1 MPIDRIAFTQSQS
14 SYQQQQ
20 ISLSPDTTA
29 ALQSLARQHRLTL
42 NTLIHGAWTLLMSR
56 YSGETDLIYGA
67 TVSGRPTT
75 LAGVEEMVGLF
86 INTLPVRIKLSP
98 EEALLP
104 WLNHLQSQLLE
115 IRQYEY
121 TPLVEIQ
128 KWSEIP
134 SGNSL
139 FESILVFENYPLTS
153 EEQDTGLDIGD
164 VRFLDQSHYPLALLV
179 IPGKSLQLL
188 IIYDT
193 SRFEADAI
201 ARMLGH
207 MQRLLEGFVE
217 NPHRPLREIPLLT
230 EIERHQLLEEWNQT
244 QTPYPKNACIHHLF
258 EAQVK
263 QTPDAVAVVFDNQS
277 LTYQQLN
284 HKANQLA
291 HYLSSREIRPNVP
304 VGICMEP
311 SLEMIVAILG
321 ILKAGGAYVPLDPT
335 YPSERLTYIIQETKA
350 PILLTQQKFIDI
362 LSPQTI
368 PTLCID
374 IDWQRIE
381 GTRRQG
387 DKEQKEIGKTDA
399 ENLLD
404 NQSPIANPQSQD
416 LAYILFTSGS
426 TGKPKGV
433 KVSHRNLVHSTTA
446 RIQYYSE
453 PVSRFLLLSSF
464 AFDSSVAG
472 IFWTLCQGGT
482 LVLPP
487 QRLEQDM
494 EQLASFIADRQI
506 THTLCLPSLYSL
518 LLTYAPTEQLQSL
531 QTVIVAG
538 ETCGRSLALQHHTR
552 LSHTL
557 LYNEYGPTET
567 TVWSSVYPIV
577 KPMETSQVP
586 IGRPI
591 PNTQIYLLDANLQ
604 PVPIGIAGEIYIG
617 GEGVTQGYL
626 NQPEGTNE
634 SFIPHP
640 FNPDSYSRLYR
651 TGDLARYRKDGNIE
665 FLGRNDASGGLQRQI
680 KIRGYRIE
688 LGEIEEALKQHP
700 KLREVVVIARE
711 NF

>member
-1 MPIDRIAFTQSQS
+1 M
-14 SYQQQQ
+14 
-20 ISLSPDTTA
+20 
-29 ALQSLARQHRLTL
+29 
-42 NTLIHGAWTLLMSR
+42 
-56 YSGETDLIYGA
+56 YGA
-67 TVSGRPTT
+67 TVSGRPST
-75 LAGVEEMVGLF
+75 LAGVEDMVGLF
-86 INTLPVRIKLSP
+86 INTLPVRVKLSP
-98 EEALLP
+98 QEALLP

-115 IRQYEY
+115 VRQYEY
-121 TPLVEIQ
+121 TPLSAIQ

-134 SGNSL
+134 SGRSL
-139 FESILVFENYPLTS
+139 CESILVFENYPLTS
-153 EEQDTGLDIGD
+153 QEQYTELDICD

-188 IIYDT
+188 MVYDT
-193 SRFEADAI
+193 SRFEADAL

-217 NPHRPLREIPLLT
+217 NPHRPLLEIPLLT
-230 EIERHQLLEEWNQT
+230 DAERHQLLEEWNQT
-244 QTPYPKNACIHHLF
+244 QTLYPQEACIHHLF
-258 EAQVK
+258 EEQVQ
-263 QTPDAVAVVFDNQS
+263 QTPDAVAVVFEHQF
-277 LTYQQLN
+277 LTYQELN

-291 HYLSSREIRPNVP
+291 HYLSSLEIRPNVL
-304 VGICMEP
+304 VGICMER
-311 SLEMIVAILG
+311 SLEMMVAILG
-321 ILKAGGAYVPLDPT
+321 ILKAGGAYVPLDPS
-335 YPSERLTYIIQETKA
+335 YPSERLAYIIQETEA
-350 PILLTQQKFIDI
+350 AILLTQQKFIDI
-362 LSPQTI
+362 LPSQTI
-368 PTLCID
+368 LTLRID
-374 IDWQRIE
+374 TDWQRIE
-381 GTRRQG
+381 GTRGQG
-387 DKEQKEIGKTDA
+387 DKEDKEDKEEREIGKTDA

-404 NQSPIANPQSQD
+404 NQSPIPNPQSSN

-446 RIQYYSE
+446 RIQYYGE
-453 PVSRFLLLSSF
+453 TVSRFLLLSSF

-494 EQLASFIADRQI
+494 EQLATFIAHNQI

-538 ETCGRSLALQHHTR
+538 ETCGRSLSLQHHTQ

-557 LYNEYGPTET
+557 LYNEYGPTEA

-577 KPMETSQVP
+577 KPIETSQVP

-617 GEGVTQGYL
+617 GEGITQGYV
-626 NQPEGTNE
+626 NQPERTNE

-640 FNPDSYSRLYR
+640 FSSDSQSRLYR
-651 TGDLARYRKDGNIE
+651 TGDLARYRKDQNIE
-665 FLGRNDASGGLQRQI
+665 FLGRNDTPGGLQRQV

-688 LGEIEEALKQHP
+688 LGEIEEVLKQHP
-700 KLREVVVIARE
+700 NLREVVVTTRKNHTSQSQPIDLDMNDFVESDDIDTLVMQLLALGE
-711 NF
+711 EKTKQFLAEIESLSY